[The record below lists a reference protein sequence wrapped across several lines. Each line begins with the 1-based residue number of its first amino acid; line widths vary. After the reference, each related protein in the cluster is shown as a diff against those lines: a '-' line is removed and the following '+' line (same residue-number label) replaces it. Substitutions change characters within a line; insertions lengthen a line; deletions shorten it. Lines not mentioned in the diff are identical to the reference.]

1 MKDGPIHLI
10 VRDAAGATEA
20 VGAMPWWAPWALV
33 LGAGVVAAIGAVTMW
48 RWVSRRRDPYER
60 LLDRVCDLAGFAG
73 RDRTALMVKAGG
85 EAKRAVG
92 LLLVSAARKG

>member
-10 VRDAAGATEA
+10 VRDAAAPTIG
-20 VGAMPWWAPWALV
+20 GMPWWAPWALV
-33 LGAGVVAAIGAVTMW
+33 LGAGVVAAIGVVAMW
-48 RWVSRRRDPYER
+48 RWFSRRRDPYER
-60 LLDRVCDLAGFAG
+60 LLDRVCDLAGLAG